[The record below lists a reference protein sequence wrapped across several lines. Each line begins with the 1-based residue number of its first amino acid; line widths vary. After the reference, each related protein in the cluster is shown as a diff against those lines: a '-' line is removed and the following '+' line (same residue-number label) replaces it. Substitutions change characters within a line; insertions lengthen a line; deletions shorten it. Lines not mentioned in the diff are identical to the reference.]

1 MCSVVNRWALGP
13 GSMQLEMIDVYR
25 AWHFS
30 GRLVD
35 FVYRA
40 GLKTGLSVD
49 NMAWDLKK
57 EGAAPQSATPKL
69 Y

>member
-13 GSMQLEMIDVYR
+13 GSMQLEMIDVYH
-25 AWHFS
+25 AGHFS
-30 GRLVD
+30 GRVVD

-49 NMAWDLKK
+49 NMARDLKK